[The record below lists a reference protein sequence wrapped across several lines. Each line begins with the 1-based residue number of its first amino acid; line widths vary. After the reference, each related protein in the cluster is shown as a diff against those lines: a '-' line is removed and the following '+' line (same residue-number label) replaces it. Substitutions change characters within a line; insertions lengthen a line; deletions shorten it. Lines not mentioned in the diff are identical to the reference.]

1 MGLLDLHG
9 NPLRRAETTPAP
21 RRRSLDAATGGRRA
35 VGMGVSQGAPAET
48 ASASIV
54 RQRAR
59 HAALNNPWIG
69 NAVGNMIAALVGS
82 GMRPAPLH
90 GDRAARRR
98 LTRAFDAWAA
108 DADWHGQ
115 SDLYGQ
121 QALIV
126 RHLAVDGEA
135 LVILRDTDEGLRV
148 QVLPPEHL
156 DESKSVVRADGS
168 VIVSGVEYDAQGR
181 RVAYHI
187 LPERPSSQW
196 QAYAPSV
203 RVDAA
208 DVLHI
213 VHPLGAGQTRGLSWL
228 APIILT
234 ASELDQLTDAL
245 LVGAKV
251 SAMFAAFITN
261 TADPS
266 GVDDMKADE
275 LSLEPGAVRILPGG
289 ADIRFTSPQQAAQGI
304 EHAKLNLRAMAAGLG
319 IPEHMLTGDLSGA
332 NYSSLRAGLLPFRAR
347 MEQIQ
352 YHTLVPQLLRPIWR
366 RWLALEV
373 AAGRA
378 DAMVEADWIAPRP
391 QQVDPL
397 KDAEATEKHLAM
409 GLTTKARA
417 IAELGWNADDLDDEA
432 PHD

>member
-9 NPLRRAETTPAP
+9 NPIRQAEPAP

-35 VGMGVSQGAPAET
+35 VGMGVSQGAPTET

-59 HAALNNPWIG
+59 YAAMNNPWIG
-69 NAVGNMIAALVGS
+69 NATGNMIAALVGS
-82 GMRPAPLH
+82 GMRPAPL
-90 GDRAARRR
+90 DSERTTRRT

-108 DADWHGQ
+108 DADWQGQ
-115 SDLYGQ
+115 SDFWGI
-121 QALIV
+121 QALV
-126 RHLAVDGEA
+126 GRHLIVDGEA

-156 DESKSVVRADGS
+156 DESKTIVGANGS
-168 VIVSGVEYDAQGR
+168 VIVAGVEFDARGR

-187 LPERPSSQW
+187 LPERPATNW
-196 QAYAPSV
+196 QAYAPPV

-228 APIILT
+228 APILLT

-245 LVGAKV
+245 LVGAKTA
-251 SAMFAAFITN
+251 AMFAGFIVN

-266 GVDDMKADE
+266 GVDDMDPSD
-275 LSLEPGAVRILPGG
+275 LSLEPGAIRILPGG

-319 IPEHMLTGDLSGA
+319 IPEHLLTGDLSGA

-347 MEQIQ
+347 LEQVQ

-366 RWLALEV
+366 RWLAVEV

-378 DAMVEADWIAPRP
+378 DAMIEADWIAPRP

-397 KDAEATEKHLAM
+397 KDAEATEKHIAM

-417 IAELGWNADDLDDEA
+417 IAELGWNPDDLDEEEA
-432 PHD
+432 NV

>member
-1 MGLLDLHG
+1 MTLLDLHG

-59 HAALNNPWIG
+59 YAALNNPWIG
-69 NAVGNMIAALVGS
+69 NAVGNMTAALVGS
-82 GMRPAPLH
+82 GLRPAPLH
-90 GDRAARRR
+90 DDKTVRRS
-98 LTRAFDAWAA
+98 LTRAFDAWAS

-115 SDLYGQ
+115 SDFWGL
-121 QALIV
+121 QALIS
-126 RHLAVDGEA
+126 RHLVVDGEA
-135 LVILRDTDEGLRV
+135 LIILRDTDEGLRL

-156 DESKSVVRADGS
+156 DESKTIIGAGGS
-168 VIVSGVEYDAQGR
+168 VIVSGVEYDATGR

-187 LPERPSSQW
+187 LPERPAASWEQ
-196 QAYAPSV
+196 YAPAV

-208 DVLHI
+208 DVLH
-213 VHPLGAGQTRGLSWL
+213 VLHPIGAGQTRGLSWL

-245 LVGAKV
+245 LVGAKTA
-251 SAMFAAFITN
+251 AMFAGFIVN

-266 GVDDMKADE
+266 GVDDMDAAD
-275 LSLEPGAVRILPGG
+275 LSLEPGAIRILPGG

-319 IPEHMLTGDLSGA
+319 IPEHLLTGDLSGA

-347 MEQIQ
+347 MEQVQ

-366 RWLALEV
+366 RWLAIEV
-373 AAGRA
+373 AAGRQ
-378 DAMVEADWIAPRP
+378 DAVIEADWIAPRP
-391 QQVDPL
+391 QQVDPV

-409 GLTTKARA
+409 GLTVNFHPEVTQVFHR
-417 IAELGWNADDLDDEA
+417 ELTHL
-432 PHD
+432 

>member
-1 MGLLDLHG
+1 MGILATLANLT
-9 NPLRRAETTPAP
+9 RRADPAP
-21 RRRSLDAATGGRRA
+21 RRRSLDAAAGGRRA
-35 VGMGVSQGAPAET
+35 VGMGVSQGVPAET

-54 RQRAR
+54 RQRGR
-59 HAALNNPWIG
+59 YAAMNNPWIG
-69 NAVGNMIAALVGS
+69 NAVGNMTAALVGS
-82 GMRPAPLH
+82 GLRPAPLH
-90 GDRAARRR
+90 EERATRRN

-115 SDLYGQ
+115 SDFWGL
-121 QALIV
+121 QALIG

-135 LVILRDTDEGLRV
+135 LVLLRDTDEGLRL

-156 DESKSVVRADGS
+156 DESKSIVGS
-168 VIVSGVEYDAQGR
+168 AEQVIVAGVEFDAQGR

-187 LPERPSSQW
+187 LPERPATNW
-196 QAYAPSV
+196 QQYAPAV

-213 VHPLGAGQTRGLSWL
+213 VHPIGAGQTRGLSWL

-245 LVGAKV
+245 LVGAKTA
-251 SAMFAAFITN
+251 AMFAGFIVN

-266 GVDDMKADE
+266 GVDDMDPAE
-275 LSLEPGAVRILPGG
+275 LSLEPGAIRILPGG

-319 IPEHMLTGDLSGA
+319 IPEHLLTGDLSGA

-347 MEQIQ
+347 MEQVQ

-373 AAGRA
+373 AAGRQ
-378 DAMVEADWIAPRP
+378 DAIVDADWIAPRP

-397 KDAEATEKHLAM
+397 KDAAALEKHLAM

-417 IAELGWNADDLDDEA
+417 IAELGWNPDDLEGEESDD
-432 PHD
+432 